1 MRWLFLV
8 ALALLTCLGACGGLA
23 PSPGRA
29 EAHDERDEEA
39 VEERAEADSV
49 VDTAVVDGEQV
60 ADADGD
66 RIVDAA
72 DACPQEAEAYNGSD
86 DEDGCPDCANHII
99 LTEAWGPPVIRFAD
113 DGTEAIFPSD
123 LDFMAAVVVAH
134 TEYAR
139 VEVAG
144 SARRGERDPAAL
156 SAARAE
162 AVVAALVARGVAPER
177 LTASSHGASDEGA
190 TARFIVTREGSG
202 YPLCNTPFPGCEP
215 SALSL
220 YILERI
226 SFPRSSAAIEDGQ
239 GLVLDAVGATLSG
252 NPQID
257 RLEVLGHA
265 ARGERPRALA
275 LARANA
281 VIEAL
286 VARGVARERLVP
298 VDAGSAPGDEGRLV
312 RFGPVTSAGCRG
324 IPAPPEE

>member
-123 LDFMAAVVVAH
+123 LDFMAAVVV
-134 TEYAR
+134 
-139 VEVAG
+139 VI
-144 SARRGERDPAAL
+144 SD
-156 SAARAE
+156 
-162 AVVAALVARGVAPER
+162 LVIIQRSTR
-177 LTASSHGASDEGA
+177 L
-190 TARFIVTREGSG
+190 IM
-202 YPLCNTPFPGCEP
+202 
-215 SALSL
+215 
-220 YILERI
+220 I
-226 SFPRSSAAIEDGQ
+226 
-239 GLVLDAVGATLSG
+239 
-252 NPQID
+252 
-257 RLEVLGHA
+257 
-265 ARGERPRALA
+265 
-275 LARANA
+275 
-281 VIEAL
+281 
-286 VARGVARERLVP
+286 
-298 VDAGSAPGDEGRLV
+298 LV
-312 RFGPVTSAGCRG
+312 RLLRG
-324 IPAPPEE
+324 GRIGMCDVFSYFKSYNTVSTNYKFI